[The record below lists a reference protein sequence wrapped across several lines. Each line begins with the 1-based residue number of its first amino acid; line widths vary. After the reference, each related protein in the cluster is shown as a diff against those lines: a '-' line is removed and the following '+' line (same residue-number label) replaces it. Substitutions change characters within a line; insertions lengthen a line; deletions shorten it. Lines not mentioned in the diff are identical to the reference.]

1 MERLTKVM
9 DKYLSEAKKKV
20 LTLAVS
26 KEWFDMIVSGEKN
39 EEYRVI
45 KDFWMSRLLLIKDEK
60 FKDFDKYDK
69 LHIGKTFEMLIDIN
83 TIKEKL
89 NNGTMKFVPFT
100 HVLFKNGYYDDSPKV
115 EKEIESFT
123 IGKPKKVYV
132 PISGLVLSFLLL
144 SLSDMKVKNLPKKI
158 YLNICSNEDEVDYN
172 ELNGVTFSTEK
183 VGVTDCD
190 TENVPYVNAASLWHD
205 LKEDKPPLKKW
216 VMFRYSGGGVNPTA
230 LHYGA
235 MSDDIWV
242 VTRGDGTQ
250 RIEVLYECYD
260 KIEWL
265 DFDELK

>member
-1 MERLTKVM
+1 MAYYKVSV
-9 DKYLSEAKKKV
+9 D
-20 LTLAVS
+20 VS
-26 KEWFDMIVSGEKN
+26 DLFDDMLVHAQKS
-39 EEYRVI
+39 
-45 KDFWMSRLLLIKDEK
+45 F
-60 FKDFDKYDK
+60 
-69 LHIGKTFEMLIDIN
+69 LID
-83 TIKEKL
+83 
-89 NNGTMKFVPFT
+89 KFCSLATDQQVEGGEVLFDEYGGYCCVTGEPEYKPYT
-100 HVLFKNGYYDDSPKV
+100 HVLFINGYRKDSPRI
-115 EKEIESFT
+115 EKEIESIT
-123 IGKPKKVYV
+123 IGKPKK
-132 PISGLVLSFLLL
+132 GLCPDKWLGTEFLLL

-183 VGVTDCD
+183 IGVTDCD

-205 LKEDKPPLKKW
+205 LKEEKPPLKKW